1 MIIFQTANRI
11 SPSSSSGLHAQ
22 KTSFCRIFTGSTSLQ
37 SLSFL
42 GGVLDTYARNGM
54 IYLFSVLFSEK
65 YYQVICLQTLNI
77 HFQEVNS
84 LLWKNLKRL
93 LNIFISLC
101 NFVSNCSNDE
111 REVLVAT
118 ELQMQVRRPHIL
130 SFGLS

>member
-1 MIIFQTANRI
+1 
-11 SPSSSSGLHAQ
+11 
-22 KTSFCRIFTGSTSLQ
+22 
-37 SLSFL
+37 
-42 GGVLDTYARNGM
+42 M

-111 REVLVAT
+111 RDVLVAT